1 MLYLR
6 DDRYILLKNVMF
18 LSIEIYYD
26 ILKFFFIY
34 KEVIQIRINI
44 IQYIVFYV
52 KDLKRNLSIN

>member
-6 DDRYILLKNVMF
+6 YDRYILLKNVMF

-34 KEVIQIRINI
+34 KEVIQIRINF
-44 IQYIVFYV
+44 IQYIVFCV